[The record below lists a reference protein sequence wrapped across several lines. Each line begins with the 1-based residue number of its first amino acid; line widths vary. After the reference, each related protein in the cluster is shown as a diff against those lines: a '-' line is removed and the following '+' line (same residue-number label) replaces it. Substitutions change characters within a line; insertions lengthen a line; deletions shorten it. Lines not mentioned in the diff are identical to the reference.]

1 MPRPTIANLEQ
12 RIADIAQH
20 TAAMPP
26 ESGSPLE
33 HYRRASNDAWNLLVY
48 FERNIKRAPVYARAA
63 DRHLAR
69 LRGMVLLSLIEAFE
83 RYIKETAGVSAE
95 HIVPLVLDNSDR
107 LAKLRVTPAGVAA
120 HFSTQSLGRALCE
133 SDTWLSCESI
143 NERFRLLLADPFTR
157 SGFDFFPRGNAANA
171 LLITTVETLWQM
183 RHTLAHN
190 LGMITQ
196 SDGAKLRLL
205 VKAAV
210 AAPSV
215 LSPTGADVWYV
226 KLFLDETTEWA
237 NGRVAARVAQLL
249 TTLHIGDPTLFVP
262 QQRADALAKLFR
274 VQVTVAGATGNP

>member
-1 MPRPTIANLEQ
+1 MPRPTIANLDQ

-33 HYRRASNDAWNLLVY
+33 HYRRASNDAYNLLLY
-48 FERNIKRAPVYARAA
+48 FDRNIKRAPVYARAA

-83 RYIKETAGVSAE
+83 RYVKETAGVSAD

-107 LAKLRVTPAGVAA
+107 LAKLRVTPASMAA
-120 HFSTQSLGRALCE
+120 HFATQSLGRALCE
-133 SDTWLSCESI
+133 SDTWLNCDII
-143 NERFRLLLADPFTR
+143 NERFRHLLADPFAKA
-157 SGFDFFPRGNAANA
+157 GFDFFPKGNAANI
-171 LLITTVETLWQM
+171 LRIRTIDTLWQL

-196 SDGAKLRLL
+196 SDAAKLRLL

-210 AAPSV
+210 AAPRM
-215 LSPTGADVWYV
+215 LSPARPDVWYV
-226 KLFLDETTEWA
+226 KILLDETAEEA
-237 NGRVAARVAQLL
+237 NRRVAARVAQLL
-249 TTLHIGDPTLFVP
+249 TTLHAGDPTLFTP
-262 QQRADALAKLFR
+262 QQRADDLAKVFR
-274 VQVTVAGATGNP
+274 VQVMVAGATGNP